1 MKFTDLE
8 IGQTFAFLFDV
19 FAGHANWKYKKTK
32 HNEITCVSV
41 PRTENSEK
49 SIGKVWDM
57 NPSNPMT
64 WDQEVIPLEES

>member
-41 PRTENSEK
+41 PRTEDPK
-49 SIGKVWDM
+49 KTIGKVWDM
-57 NPSNPMT
+57 NPSEIT
-64 WDQEVIPLEES
+64 WDEEVIPLEAS